1 MPNQNVKQDN
11 DALMPLGNDKV
22 QKDEKMRLKEQNNC
36 PIPLCRLMEMW
47 DLMKQ
52 HYARDHKRMKQLEQ
66 VDSGDFWKAIKAK
79 FPAYQILPDTNFI
92 SYVKNNLVASLY
104 TVMKSASILPTSDED
119 KQICTE
125 LNIALDRIWSLGNF
139 GYLQFQAGSNAA
151 LFNVGYTQVGWDENL
166 TAGTGDALY
175 KGNVTLKNISP
186 IKFMRDPFSTS
197 LDTAG
202 YCCTYDK
209 YHKTVFEEN
218 SKYKE
223 QFKFYINKMKQAEE
237 AVPIPQLPGANKTPD
252 KDYYTLTVFWV
263 KQAGKMYEIH
273 VINNDTILHWKE
285 IKPALFPIAELYCE
299 DPGEKLVGV
308 SPCAKVF
315 ANNSAFNI
323 MQSLALTA
331 EFRNQRPPKFV
342 SNQAGLNIRT
352 FSKYA
357 DDPDK
362 TFVVNGDASRA
373 VHYQEYPAIS
383 SAMPGNLQN
392 LLNGIEMVSGV
403 DQRYTGRDTGSII
416 TTGGTE
422 EMLNRV
428 TMIDTPKI
436 MNYENYTKKLTK
448 LVLLNLLEYAP
459 KRKYMRKKPGTANT
473 YETVEVNFPK
483 IDTATLFDYEI
494 MISSDLPKNKQRIAE
509 AANYLMEKQMQYNQA
524 QQGIQLI
531 TEEEWLQMQDL
542 PFKEQMLERM
552 GLQRINNAMQ
562 DVSQVLFQ
570 YADLVSKGVQP
581 EDAMMATAQTLE
593 QTRSGNQIQPDVSN
607 MMPEMATAPEG
618 APLPNMG
625 M

>member
-1 MPNQNVKQDN
+1 MPNQNVKQNN
-11 DALMPLGNDKV
+11 DALVPATNNKAQNKEQMRLRE
-22 QKDEKMRLKEQNNC
+22 QKDC
-36 PIPLCRLMEMW
+36 PIKIETLMEYW

-52 HYARDHKRMKQLEQ
+52 HYARDQKRMKMLEQ
-66 VDSGDFWKAIKAK
+66 VDSSDLWKSMKAK
-79 FPAYQILPDTNFI
+79 FPSYQILPDTNFI

-104 TVMKSASILPTSDED
+104 TVMKSASILPTTEND
-119 KQICTE
+119 KQICAE
-125 LNIALDRIWSLGNF
+125 LNIALERVWSLGNF
-139 GYLQFQAGSNAA
+139 GHLQFQAGSNAA
-151 LFNVGYTQVGWDENL
+151 LFNVGYTQVGWDESL
-166 TAGTGDALY
+166 TAGTGDSLY
-175 KGNVTLKNISP
+175 KGNVTLKNINP

-209 YHKTVFEEN
+209 YHKSVFEEN
-218 SKYKE
+218 GNYAS
-223 QFKFYINKMKQAEE
+223 QFKYYITKMKQADE
-237 AVPIPQLPGANKTPD
+237 AISIPQLPGANKTPD
-252 KDYYTLTVFWV
+252 KDYYTLIIYWI
-263 KQAGKMYEIH
+263 KSNRKMYEIH
-273 VINNDTILHWKE
+273 VINNNTILYWKE
-285 IKPALFPIAELYCE
+285 IKPAIFPIAELYCE
-299 DPGEKLVGV
+299 DPGEKLVGI

-315 ANNSAFNI
+315 ANNTAFNI

-342 SNQAGLNIRT
+342 SNQSGLNIRS
-352 FSKYA
+352 FSQYG

-362 TFVVNGDASRA
+362 TFIVNGDASKA
-373 VHYQEYPAIS
+373 VHYHEYPQIS

-392 LLNGIEMVSGV
+392 LLSGIELVSGV

-459 KRKYMRKKPGTANT
+459 KRKYLRKKPGTANT
-473 YETVEVNFPK
+473 YESVEVDFPK
-483 IDTATLFDYEI
+483 IPVDTLFDYEI
-494 MISSDLPKNKQRIAE
+494 MISSELPKNKQRIAE

-542 PFKEQMLERM
+542 PFKETMLERM
-552 GLQRINNAMQ
+552 GLQRINNAVQ

-570 YADLVSKGVQP
+570 YADLVSKGVTP
-581 EDAMMATAQTLE
+581 EDAMVATAQTLE
-593 QTRSGNQIQPDVSN
+593 QTRKGQ
-607 MMPEMATAPEG
+607 APEPTV
-618 APLPNMG
+618 ANVMPDAAVNPESAQLPVM
-625 M
+625 

>member
-1 MPNQNVKQDN
+1 MPMQNAKQN
-11 DALMPLGNDKV
+11 NANLTPKGNDKAGINDAK
-22 QKDEKMRLKEQNNC
+22 QRKEQDKC
-36 PIPLCRLMEMW
+36 PIKLETLQEYW

-52 HYARDHKRMKQLEQ
+52 HYSRDQKRMKMLEQ
-66 VDSGDFWKAIKAK
+66 VDSSDLWKSMRAK

-104 TVMKSASILPTSDED
+104 TVMKSAQILPTSEND
-119 KQICTE
+119 KQICTH

-139 GYLQFQAGSNAA
+139 GQFQFQAGTNAA

-166 TAGTGDALY
+166 TAGSGDSLY
-175 KGNVTLKNISP
+175 KGNVTLKNINP
-186 IKFMRDPFSTS
+186 IKFMRDPFSIS

-209 YHKTVFEEN
+209 YHKSVFEEN
-218 SKYKE
+218 PNYKE
-223 QFKFYINKMKQAEE
+223 QFKWYLQKMKQVDE
-237 AVPIPQLPGANKTPD
+237 AVPIPQLPGSNKVPD
-252 KDYYTLTVFWV
+252 KDYFTLIIFWV
-263 KQAGKMYEIH
+263 KEDHKLYEIH
-273 VINNDTILHWKE
+273 VINNDTILYWKE
-285 IKPALFPIAELYCE
+285 VKPGLFPIAELYCE

-315 ANNSAFNI
+315 ANNTAFNI

-342 SNQAGLNIRT
+342 SNQAGLNIRA
-352 FSKYA
+352 FSKYG

-362 TFVVNGDASRA
+362 TFIVNGDASKA
-373 VHYQEYPAIS
+373 VHYHEYPQIS
-383 SAMPGNLQN
+383 NAMPGNLQN
-392 LLNGIEMVSGV
+392 LLEGIQLVSGV

-459 KRKYMRKKPGTANT
+459 KRKYLRKKPGTANT
-473 YETVEVNFPK
+473 YETVEIDFPK
-483 IDTATLFDYEI
+483 IDTDTLFDYEI
-494 MISSDLPKNKQRIAE
+494 MISSELPKNKQRIAE

-552 GLQRINNAMQ
+552 GLQRLDNAVQ

-581 EDAMMATAQTLE
+581 EDAMMATAQTLD
-593 QTRSGNQIQPDVSN
+593 QTRRGQVPEPGIENQIPGAQVS
-607 MMPEMATAPEG
+607 PEE
-618 APLPNMG
+618 APLPQV
-625 M
+625 

>member
-1 MPNQNVKQDN
+1 MPNQNVKQN
-11 DALMPLGNDKV
+11 NENLEPKG
-22 QKDEKMRLKEQNNC
+22 KDEVLKTNEQNNC
-36 PIPLCRLMEMW
+36 PIKLDCLKEYW

-52 HYARDHKRMKQLEQ
+52 HYTRDQKRMRMLEQ
-66 VDSGDFWKAIKAK
+66 VDSSELWKAINAK
-79 FPAYQILPDTNFI
+79 FPAHQILPDTNFV
-92 SYVKNNLVASLY
+92 SYVKSNIVASLY
-104 TVMKSASILPTSDED
+104 TVMKSASILPTTEED
-119 KQICTE
+119 RQICAQ
-125 LNIALDRIWSLGNF
+125 LNIALERMWSLGNF

-151 LFNVGYTQVGWDENL
+151 LFNVGYTQVGWDESL
-166 TAGTGDALY
+166 TAGTGDATY

-186 IKFMRDPFSTS
+186 MKFMRDPFSTS

-209 YHKTVFEEN
+209 FHKSVFEEN
-218 SKYKE
+218 KAYKE
-223 QFKFYINKMKQAEE
+223 QFKFYLRKMKQSDQT
-237 AVPIPQLPGANKTPD
+237 VPIPQLPGSDRTPD
-252 KDYYTLTVFWV
+252 KDYYTLITFWV
-263 KQAGKMYEIH
+263 KERGKMYEIH
-273 VINNDTILHWKE
+273 VINNDTILYWKE
-285 IKPALFPIAELYCE
+285 IKPAIFPIADLYCE

-308 SPCAKVF
+308 SPCAKIF
-315 ANNSAFNI
+315 ANNTAYNI

-342 SNQAGLNIRT
+342 SNQAGLNIRA
-352 FSKYA
+352 FAKYG

-362 TFVVNGDASRA
+362 TFIVNGDASKA
-373 VHYQEYPAIS
+373 VHYHEYPQIS
-383 SAMPGNLQN
+383 PAMPNNLAN
-392 LLNGIEMVSGV
+392 LSQGIQLVTGV

-448 LVLLNLLEYAP
+448 LVLLNMLEYAP
-459 KRKYMRKKPGTANT
+459 KRKYLRKKPGTADK
-473 YETVEVNFPK
+473 YESIEVNFPD
-483 IDTATLFDYEI
+483 IPTDTLFDYEI
-494 MISSDLPKNKQRIAE
+494 IISSELPKNKQKIAE

-552 GLQRINNAMQ
+552 GLQRLDNAVQ

-570 YADLVSKGVQP
+570 YADLVNQGLDP
-581 EDAMMATAQTLE
+581 ENAMMATAQTLD
-593 QTRSGNQIQPDVSN
+593 QTRRGQQINPDISN
-607 MMPEMATAPEG
+607 VIPDAVVPPMGGG
-618 APLPNMG
+618 AM
-625 M
+625 

>member
-1 MPNQNVKQDN
+1 MPNQNQKQNNDN
-11 DALMPLGNDKV
+11 LDPKIQEVPKV
-22 QKDEKMRLKEQNNC
+22 KEQNKC
-36 PIPLCRLMEMW
+36 PIRVETLMEYW
-47 DLMKQ
+47 NLMKQ
-52 HYARDHKRMKQLEQ
+52 HYSRDQRKMKMLEQ
-66 VDSGDFWKAIKAK
+66 VDSGDLWKAIHAR

-104 TVMKSASILPTSDED
+104 TVMKSASILPTSEED
-119 KQICTE
+119 KQLCTQ
-125 LNIALDRIWSLGNF
+125 LNIALERVWSLGNF
-139 GYLQFQAGSNAA
+139 GHLQFQAGTNAA
-151 LFNVGYTQVGWDENL
+151 LFNVGYTQVGWDESL

-209 YHKTVFEEN
+209 YHRSVFEEN
-218 SKYKE
+218 GQYKE
-223 QFKFYINKMKQAEE
+223 QFEYYVRKTKQNDTAL
-237 AVPIPQLPGANKTPD
+237 PIPQLPDANRTPD
-252 KDYYTLTVFWV
+252 KDYFTLIIYWV
-263 KQAGKMYEIH
+263 KHNRKLYEIH

-285 IKPALFPIAELYCE
+285 IKPAIFPIAELYCE
-299 DPGEKLVGV
+299 DPGEKLIGT

-315 ANNSAFNI
+315 ANNTAFNI

-342 SNQAGLNIRT
+342 SNQSGLNIRT
-352 FSKYA
+352 FSQYG

-362 TFVVNGDASRA
+362 TFIVNGDATKA
-373 VHYQEYPAIS
+373 VHYHEYPQIS
-383 SAMPGNLQN
+383 AAMPNNLQN
-392 LLNGIEMVSGV
+392 LLQGIQLVSGV

-459 KRKYMRKKPGTANT
+459 KRKYLRKKPGTANQ
-473 YETVEVNFPK
+473 YQAIEVDFPK
-483 IDTATLFDYEI
+483 IPVDTLFDYEI
-494 MISSDLPKNKQRIAE
+494 MISSELPKNKQKIAE

-552 GLQRINNAMQ
+552 GLQRIDNAVQ

-570 YADLVSKGVQP
+570 YADLVSKGVTP
-581 EDAMMATAQTLE
+581 EDAMMATAQTLD
-593 QTRSGNQIQPDVSN
+593 QTRRGQEINPDISN
-607 MMPEMATAPEG
+607 VIPQAAVNPEQ
-618 APLPNMG
+618 APLPTM
-625 M
+625 

>member
-1 MPNQNVKQDN
+1 MPMQNAKQNNAD
-11 DALMPLGNDKV
+11 LTPKGNDKAGINDFK
-22 QKDEKMRLKEQNNC
+22 QRKEQDKC
-36 PIPLCRLMEMW
+36 PIKLETLSEYW

-52 HYARDHKRMKQLEQ
+52 HYSRDQKRMRMLEQ
-66 VDSGDFWKAIKAK
+66 VDSSDLWKSMRAK
-79 FPAYQILPDTNFI
+79 FPAYQILPDTNFV

-104 TVMKSASILPTSDED
+104 TVMKSAQVLPTSEDD

-125 LNIALDRIWSLGNF
+125 LNIALDRVWSLGNF
-139 GYLQFQAGSNAA
+139 GQFQFQAGSNAA

-166 TAGTGDALY
+166 TAGSGNSLY

-209 YHKTVFEEN
+209 YHKSVFEEN
-218 SKYKE
+218 EHYKE
-223 QFKFYINKMKQAEE
+223 QFEWYLKKMKQVDE
-237 AVPIPQLPGANKTPD
+237 AVPIPQLPGANKVPD
-252 KDYYTLTVFWV
+252 KDYFTLIIFWV
-263 KQAGKMYEIH
+263 KENRKLYEIH
-273 VINNDTILHWKE
+273 VINNDTILYWKE
-285 IKPALFPIAELYCE
+285 VKPGVFPIAELYCE
-299 DPGEKLVGV
+299 DPGEKLVGI
-308 SPCAKVF
+308 SPCAKIF
-315 ANNSAFNI
+315 ANNTAFNI

-342 SNQAGLNIRT
+342 SNQAGLNIRA
-352 FSKYA
+352 FSKYG

-362 TFVVNGDASRA
+362 TFIVNGDASKA
-373 VHYQEYPAIS
+373 VHYHEYPQIS
-383 SAMPGNLQN
+383 SAMPGNLTN
-392 LLNGIEMVSGV
+392 LLEGIQLVSGV

-428 TMIDTPKI
+428 TMIDSPKI
-436 MNYENYTKKLTK
+436 MNFENYTKKLTK

-459 KRKYMRKKPGTANT
+459 KRKYLRKKPGTANT
-473 YETVEVNFPK
+473 YETVEVDFPK
-483 IDTATLFDYEI
+483 IETDTLFDYEI
-494 MISSDLPKNKQRIAE
+494 MISSELPKNKQRIAE

-552 GLQRINNAMQ
+552 GLQRLDNAVQ

-570 YADLVSKGVQP
+570 YADLVSKGLQP
-581 EDAMMATAQTLE
+581 EDAMMATAQTLD
-593 QTRSGNQIQPDVSN
+593 QTRRGQAPQPGIENQIPGAQV
-607 MMPEMATAPEG
+607 MPEE
-618 APLPNMG
+618 APLPQV
-625 M
+625 

>member
-1 MPNQNVKQDN
+1 MPTMNSIQDN
-11 DALMPLGNDKV
+11 SALEPKSNKKDK
-22 QKDEKMRLKEQNNC
+22 ETLARKEQDKC
-36 PIPLCRLMEMW
+36 PIKIETLQEYW

-52 HYARDHKRMKQLEQ
+52 HYARDHKRMKKLEQ

-79 FPAYQILPDTNFI
+79 FPEYQILPDTNFI

-104 TVMKSASILPTSDED
+104 TVMKSASILPTSDDD

-125 LNIALDRIWSLGNF
+125 LNIALDRIWSIGNF
-139 GYLQFQAGSNAA
+139 GQLQFQAGSNAA
-151 LFNVGYTQVGWDENL
+151 LFNVGYTQVGWDETL

-175 KGNVTLKNISP
+175 KGNVTLKNINP
-186 IKFMRDPFSTS
+186 IKFMRDPFAIS
-197 LDTAG
+197 LETAG

-209 YHKTVFEEN
+209 YHKSVFEEN
-218 SKYKE
+218 KAYSE
-223 QFKFYINKMKQAEE
+223 QFKYYVSKMKQADE
-237 AVPIPQLPGANKTPD
+237 AVPIPQLPGSDKVPD

-263 KQAGKMYEIH
+263 KEHSKLYEIH
-273 VINNDTILHWKE
+273 IINNDTILTWKE
-285 IKPALFPIAELYCE
+285 IKPAIFPIVPLYCE

-342 SNQAGLNIRT
+342 SNQAGLNIRS
-352 FSKYA
+352 FSKYG

-362 TFVVNGDASRA
+362 TFIVNGDASKA
-373 VHYQEYPAIS
+373 VHYQEYPAVS
-383 SAMPGNLQN
+383 SALPGNLQN
-392 LLNGIEMVSGV
+392 LMQGIEMVSGV

-436 MNYENYTKKLTK
+436 MNYESYTKQLTR

-459 KRKYMRKKPGTANT
+459 KRKYMRKKPGTTKT
-473 YETVEVNFPK
+473 YETVEIDFPN
-483 IDTATLFDYEI
+483 IPTDTLFDYEI
-494 MISSDLPKNKQRIAE
+494 MISSDLPKNKQKIAE

-552 GLQRINNAMQ
+552 GLERINNAMQ

-570 YADLVSKGVQP
+570 YADLVSKGVAP
-581 EDAMMATAQTLE
+581 EDAMAATAETLDQSRRGME
-593 QTRSGNQIQPDVSN
+593 IQPDIN
-607 MMPEMATAPEG
+607 NIMPEAAMAPEG
-618 APLPNMG
+618 APLPTGLG

>member
-1 MPNQNVKQDN
+1 MPNLNQIQNNDN
-11 DALMPLGNDKV
+11 LDAKSNPQMP
-22 QKDEKMRLKEQNNC
+22 EKPEQNKC
-36 PIPLCRLMEMW
+36 PIKLDTLMDYW
-47 DLMKQ
+47 NLMKQ
-52 HYARDHKRMKQLEQ
+52 HYARDQRKMKMLEQ
-66 VDSGDFWKAIKAK
+66 VDSGDLWKAIRAK

-104 TVMKSASILPTSDED
+104 TVMKSASVLPTSEDD
-119 KQICTE
+119 KQICME
-125 LNIALDRIWSLGNF
+125 LNIALERIWALGNF
-139 GYLQFQAGSNAA
+139 GHLQFQAGTNAA

-166 TAGTGDALY
+166 TAGTGNAIY
-175 KGNVTLKNISP
+175 KGNVTLKNINP

-209 YHKTVFEEN
+209 YHKSVFEEN
-218 SKYKE
+218 KNYNK
-223 QFKFYINKMKQAEE
+223 QFEFYLRKMKQSDE
-237 AVPIPQLPGANKTPD
+237 ALPIPQLPEADRTPD
-252 KDYYTLTVFWV
+252 KDYYTLIIYWV
-263 KQAGKMYEIH
+263 KCDRKLYEIH
-273 VINNDTILHWKE
+273 VINNDTILYWKE
-285 IKPALFPIAELYCE
+285 IKPAIFPIAELYCE

-315 ANNSAFNI
+315 ANNTAFNI

-352 FSKYA
+352 FSQYG

-362 TFVVNGDASRA
+362 TFIVNGDASKA
-373 VHYQEYPAIS
+373 VHYHEYPQIS
-383 SAMPGNLQN
+383 NAMPSNLQN
-392 LLNGIEMVSGV
+392 LLQGIELISGV

-459 KRKYMRKKPGTANT
+459 KRKYLRKKPNTTNT
-473 YETVEVNFPK
+473 YESVEIDFPD
-483 IDTATLFDYEI
+483 IPTDTLFEYEI
-494 MISSDLPKNKQRIAE
+494 MISSELPKNKQKISE

-552 GLQRINNAMQ
+552 GLQRLDSAVQ

-570 YADLVSKGVQP
+570 YADLVSKGMQP
-581 EDAMMATAQTLE
+581 EDAMLATAQTLD
-593 QTRSGNQIQPDVSN
+593 QTRKGQEITPDVSN
-607 MMPEMATAPEG
+607 IVLQSAASPEQT
-618 APLPNMG
+618 PLPTM
-625 M
+625 

>member
-1 MPNQNVKQDN
+1 MPNQNVKQN
-11 DALMPLGNDKV
+11 NANLEPKGKEKTIKV
-22 QKDEKMRLKEQNNC
+22 KEQDKC
-36 PIPLCRLMEMW
+36 PIKLSTLQDYW

-52 HYARDHKRMKQLEQ
+52 HYTRDQRRMKVLEQ
-66 VDSGDFWKAIKAK
+66 VDSSDLWKAIKAK
-79 FPAYQILPDTNFI
+79 FPAYQILPDTNFV

-104 TVMKSASILPTSDED
+104 TVMKSASILPTTEED
-119 KQICTE
+119 KQTCVE
-125 LNIALDRIWSLGNF
+125 LNIALERVWSLGNF
-139 GYLQFQAGSNAA
+139 GYLQFQAGTNAA
-151 LFNVGYTQVGWDENL
+151 LFNVGYTQVGWDEEV

-175 KGNVTLKNISP
+175 KGNVTLKNINP

-209 YHKTVFEEN
+209 YHKSVFEEN
-218 SKYKE
+218 PRYKE
-223 QFKFYINKMKQAEE
+223 MFDWFVNKSKQNDIAT
-237 AVPIPQLPGANKTPD
+237 PIPQLPGSNKTPD
-252 KDYYTLTVFWV
+252 KDYYTLIIYWI
-263 KQAGKMYEIH
+263 KQSNKMYEIH

-285 IKPALFPIAELYCE
+285 IKPAIFPIAELYCE

-315 ANNSAFNI
+315 ANNVAYNV

-331 EFRNQRPPKFV
+331 EYRNQRPPKFV
-342 SNQAGLNIRT
+342 SNQSGLNIKA
-352 FSKYA
+352 FSQYG

-362 TFVVNGDASRA
+362 TFIVNGDATRA
-373 VHYQEYPAIS
+373 VHYHEYPQIS
-383 SAMPGNLQN
+383 AAMPGNLQT
-392 LLNGIEMVSGV
+392 LTQGIELVSGV
-403 DQRYTGRDTGSII
+403 DSRYTGRDTGSII

-459 KRKYMRKKPGTANT
+459 KRKYFRKKPGTAKT
-473 YETVEVNFPK
+473 YESITVDFPN
-483 IDTATLFDYEI
+483 IPVDTLFDYEL
-494 MISSDLPKNKQRIAE
+494 MISSELPKNKQRIAE

-552 GLQRINNAMQ
+552 GLQRINNAVE

-570 YADLVSKGVQP
+570 YADLVSKGVTP
-581 EDAMMATAQTLE
+581 EDAMMATAQTLDQSRRGQAIE
-593 QTRSGNQIQPDVSN
+593 PDISN
-607 MMPEMATAPEG
+607 MIPEAAANPE
-618 APLPNMG
+618 AAVLPQM
-625 M
+625 